1 MADAIFYGVARTII
15 ERLGSSTF
23 QEIGSIWGMKD
34 ELEKMSNTVSAIQAV
49 LEDAE
54 EMQVNNRQVRD
65 WLMKLRDAVFDA
77 DDLLSEFSTHVLRQS
92 VMGGTKMTRKVRIF
106 FSSTN
111 QLAFGLKMAD
121 KIKAMRERL
130 NDIANDRN
138 NFQLV
143 GHPLET
149 RVVTRGRDQTHSFV
163 TEEEVV
169 GREGD
174 KKAIIDQLLDFDVE
188 ENVSFIS
195 IVGIGGLG
203 KTTLAQ
209 YVYNDEN
216 VKTYFELKMWVCVS
230 DIFELKIIVE
240 KIIASAIDKKLE
252 NFEMDQ
258 LQNKLRQ
265 NLNQKKY
272 LLILDDVW
280 IEDKESWCELKRLLM
295 GGAKGSKVVVTTR
308 TKLVAEIT
316 STISPYFLEGL
327 SKSQSWLLLKQMA
340 FKKEQET
347 VDPNLEAIGMEIVEN
362 FQGVPLAVKTIGR
375 VLYFKNTKDE
385 WSYIKNN
392 ELTNVTQ
399 SKNGVLPVLK
409 LSYDHLPS
417 HLKCCFAYCSLF
429 PKNYLIDKLTLI
441 QLWIAQGFIQ
451 SPEENLQLE
460 DVANE
465 YFMDLIWRSFFQE
478 AEEDEGMN
486 MKFKMHDLIH
496 DLAQLVSRIECAL
509 VDSNAKN
516 VNEKVHHLSFP
527 YYKVSFFAENLSTL
541 IKANKIRTFILAYHN
556 WNYDQGI
563 KEESTLKTLI
573 SNFRYLRALDLHG
586 LKLKTLPNIIGNL
599 MYLKYLDFSFNDLEV
614 LPSFITKLVNLQT
627 LKLSMCENLRELP
640 IDIKKLVNL
649 KHLDISGCENLTHM
663 PSGLGQLT
671 SLQTLTL
678 FVVSKDPIGSSK
690 HCDRLVELNRL
701 NNLRGKIEIINLA
714 WVKDTTSEFKDANL
728 KEKEHLSELELRWNL
743 EGDDAVDAHDDENSM
758 DGLQPHQNLKSLVLN
773 GYRGV
778 RFSSWLSLLTN
789 LVKLFISNCKNCQY
803 LPLLYQ
809 LPYLQKLI
817 INEMDGL
824 EYMTDQDI
832 TDEIFA
838 SQASPSKF
846 FPSLVTLKLY
856 YCPNLKGWWRT
867 DIVDNGNVAMTTST
881 SSSNHHQQ
889 HIPLPSFLRLSYFR
903 LWGCPKMTCMPL
915 FPNLEEGLE
924 LTRTSFKPL
933 QQTIAMT
940 MNTTGGTSSFL
951 SSSSSS
957 FFSPPLSKLKQLRL
971 WMMQDLESLP
981 VEWSKNL
988 TSLEELEILGC
999 PNLMSLPER

>member
-1 MADAIFYGVARTII
+1 MADAILYGVARTII

-65 WLMKLRDAVFDA
+65 WLMKLRDAVFDT

-111 QLAFGLKMAD
+111 QLAFGLKMAH

-188 ENVSFIS
+188 ENASFIS

-209 YVYNDEN
+209 YVYNDEK

-230 DIFELKIIVE
+230 DIFELKTIVE
-240 KIIASAIDKKLE
+240 KIIASAIDKKPE

-280 IEDKESWCELKRLLM
+280 NEDKESWCELKRLLM

-362 FQGVPLAVKTIGR
+362 CQGVPLAIKTIGR

-417 HLKCCFAYCSLF
+417 HSKCCFAYCSLF
-429 PKNYLIDKLTLI
+429 PKDYLIDKLTLI

-478 AEEDEGMN
+478 AEEDEVMN
-486 MKFKMHDLIH
+486 MKFKMH

-527 YYKVSFFAENLSTL
+527 YYKVSFFAENLNTL
-541 IKANKIRTFILAYHN
+541 IKANKI
-556 WNYDQGI
+556 
-563 KEESTLKTLI
+563 
-573 SNFRYLRALDLHG
+573 
-586 LKLKTLPNIIGNL
+586 
-599 MYLKYLDFSFNDLEV
+599 
-614 LPSFITKLVNLQT
+614 
-627 LKLSMCENLRELP
+627 
-640 IDIKKLVNL
+640 
-649 KHLDISGCENLTHM
+649 
-663 PSGLGQLT
+663 
-671 SLQTLTL
+671 
-678 FVVSKDPIGSSK
+678 
-690 HCDRLVELNRL
+690 
-701 NNLRGKIEIINLA
+701 
-714 WVKDTTSEFKDANL
+714 
-728 KEKEHLSELELRWNL
+728 
-743 EGDDAVDAHDDENSM
+743 
-758 DGLQPHQNLKSLVLN
+758 
-773 GYRGV
+773 
-778 RFSSWLSLLTN
+778 
-789 LVKLFISNCKNCQY
+789 
-803 LPLLYQ
+803 
-809 LPYLQKLI
+809 
-817 INEMDGL
+817 
-824 EYMTDQDI
+824 
-832 TDEIFA
+832 
-838 SQASPSKF
+838 
-846 FPSLVTLKLY
+846 
-856 YCPNLKGWWRT
+856 
-867 DIVDNGNVAMTTST
+867 
-881 SSSNHHQQ
+881 
-889 HIPLPSFLRLSYFR
+889 
-903 LWGCPKMTCMPL
+903 
-915 FPNLEEGLE
+915 
-924 LTRTSFKPL
+924 
-933 QQTIAMT
+933 
-940 MNTTGGTSSFL
+940 
-951 SSSSSS
+951 
-957 FFSPPLSKLKQLRL
+957 
-971 WMMQDLESLP
+971 
-981 VEWSKNL
+981 
-988 TSLEELEILGC
+988 
-999 PNLMSLPER
+999 

>member
-1 MADAIFYGVARTII
+1 MEQNGVWANSKAIQEKRETLRNLVCRDRNGS
-15 ERLGSSTF
+15 LGSEINILRKEINELLDSEEIKWHQRSKVQWLGLGGRNTKYF
-23 QEIGSIWGMKD
+23 HTRASDRRRKNTISCIMDENGNWHDSIDGIVEVAVSYFKNIYSSSYLTRISEVLDTIPTKVTEEMNQLLIQEFTREEVEIALNQMHPTKAPSPDTNSQECQNLIDILQLYEAASGQKINADKSSVFFSNNTPDDRRNEVLNMLGPMQDTYHKKYLGLPSIIGKSKVEIFAEIKERVERKLSGWK
-34 ELEKMSNTVSAIQAV
+34 EKM
-49 LEDAE
+49 
-54 EMQVNNRQVRD
+54 
-65 WLMKLRDAVFDA
+65 
-77 DDLLSEFSTHVLRQS
+77 LST
-92 VMGGTKMTRKVRIF
+92 
-106 FSSTN
+106 
-111 QLAFGLKMAD
+111 
-121 KIKAMRERL
+121 L

-163 TEEEVV
+163 TEEEVI

-174 KKAIIDQLLDFDVE
+174 KKAIIDLLLDFDVE

-209 YVYNDEN
+209 YVYNDEK

-230 DIFELKIIVE
+230 DIFELKIIFE
-240 KIIASAIDKKLE
+240 KIIASAIDKKPE

-280 IEDKESWCELKRLLM
+280 NEDKESWCELKRLLM

-308 TKLVAEIT
+308 TKLVAKIT

-362 FQGVPLAVKTIGR
+362 CQGVPLAIKTIGR

-417 HLKCCFAYCSLF
+417 HLRCCFAYCSLF
-429 PKNYLIDKLTLI
+429 PKDYLIDKLTLI

-486 MKFKMHDLIH
+486 MKFKVHDLIH

-516 VNEKVHHLSFP
+516 
-527 YYKVSFFAENLSTL
+527 
-541 IKANKIRTFILAYHN
+541 
-556 WNYDQGI
+556 
-563 KEESTLKTLI
+563 
-573 SNFRYLRALDLHG
+573 
-586 LKLKTLPNIIGNL
+586 
-599 MYLKYLDFSFNDLEV
+599 
-614 LPSFITKLVNLQT
+614 
-627 LKLSMCENLRELP
+627 
-640 IDIKKLVNL
+640 
-649 KHLDISGCENLTHM
+649 
-663 PSGLGQLT
+663 
-671 SLQTLTL
+671 
-678 FVVSKDPIGSSK
+678 
-690 HCDRLVELNRL
+690 
-701 NNLRGKIEIINLA
+701 
-714 WVKDTTSEFKDANL
+714 
-728 KEKEHLSELELRWNL
+728 
-743 EGDDAVDAHDDENSM
+743 
-758 DGLQPHQNLKSLVLN
+758 
-773 GYRGV
+773 
-778 RFSSWLSLLTN
+778 
-789 LVKLFISNCKNCQY
+789 CQ
-803 LPLLYQ
+803 
-809 LPYLQKLI
+809 
-817 INEMDGL
+817 
-824 EYMTDQDI
+824 
-832 TDEIFA
+832 
-838 SQASPSKF
+838 
-846 FPSLVTLKLY
+846 
-856 YCPNLKGWWRT
+856 
-867 DIVDNGNVAMTTST
+867 
-881 SSSNHHQQ
+881 
-889 HIPLPSFLRLSYFR
+889 
-903 LWGCPKMTCMPL
+903 
-915 FPNLEEGLE
+915 
-924 LTRTSFKPL
+924 
-933 QQTIAMT
+933 
-940 MNTTGGTSSFL
+940 
-951 SSSSSS
+951 
-957 FFSPPLSKLKQLRL
+957 
-971 WMMQDLESLP
+971 
-981 VEWSKNL
+981 
-988 TSLEELEILGC
+988 
-999 PNLMSLPER
+999 